1 MNSREIHKSK
11 DEENTDSIAEI
22 NNIKNNIS
30 KKTPNLY
37 ENNIYFINENTTLF
51 ATKKEYSEK
60 ELIPEQKANLSK
72 GKLVKKIKFKY
83 QPIKRGPYF
92 MIQKKRKRGR
102 NSIKTLNFRISKHSI
117 KNCDNMLRKIKSWVI
132 FGIIKYINKKLEE
145 VNKNRKKNK
154 LRLYAILKKQSYN
167 TNIDY
172 NRQLL
177 GKKIDDILSVEV
189 SKKTKINSKH
199 NKIIIDKI
207 KEEKYDNII
216 KILNLTLLEC
226 IDHYIEKKSIDCLD
240 GFEEEFKL
248 KNEKIAN
255 YKDRFLEFVKNIEKY
270 LFDKNFRIEMN
281 KKKTKSK

>member
-30 KKTPNLY
+30 NKTPNLY
-37 ENNIYFINENTTLF
+37 ENNIYFINENITLF
-51 ATKKEYSEK
+51 TTKKEYSEK
-60 ELIPEQKANLSK
+60 EMIPEQKANLSK

-83 QPIKRGPYF
+83 RPIKKGPYF
-92 MIQKKRKRGR
+92 MIQKKRKKGR
-102 NSIKTLNFRISKHSI
+102 NNIKTFNFRISKHSA

-132 FGIIKYINKKLEE
+132 FDIIKFINKKLKE

-154 LRLYAILKKQSYN
+154 LRLYAIFKEQSYN

-172 NRQLL
+172 NRQLI

-189 SKKTKINSKH
+189 SKKTKMKLKH
-199 NKIIIDKI
+199 NETIIKKI
-207 KEEKYDNII
+207 KEEKYNNII

-226 IDHYIEKKSIDCLD
+226 IDHYIEKESIDCLE

-248 KNEKIAN
+248 KDEKIAN

-270 LFDKNFRIEMN
+270 LSDKNFRIEMN
-281 KKKTKSK
+281 KKISKSK